1 MSIQTKADLALLG
14 ITFIWGTSF
23 SIVKDAIARIDALEF
38 LALRFLV
45 ATLVLVLLFR
55 RDLKRSQ
62 RSDLIAAVWIGLLLW
77 AGFTLQVKG
86 LELTTPSKSAFVT
99 GFSVILVPLFEGVLK
114 RRVPSPISLLC
125 AASALAGLYLLTGAR
140 SLQSIDWGIFLTFLC
155 AVGFAVHVIV
165 VGHYARSRNLNVLV
179 VGQIGVTAVA
189 STLLSMRNGIP
200 SVHLSGR
207 IVAAILVTAVL
218 ATALA
223 FYTQNWAQKHT
234 LPSRAA
240 LIFSMEPVFA
250 ALVTYYT
257 LHERW
262 NAQMAVGCGL
272 IFIGIIA
279 SEIRSKEKISLEP
292 MG

>member
-77 AGFTLQVKG
+77 VGFTLQVKG

-262 NAQMAVGCGL
+262 NAQMAFGCGL

>member
-1 MSIQTKADLALLG
+1 MSIQTKAELALLG

-23 SIVKDAIARIDALEF
+23 TIVKDAIARIDALEF

-45 ATLVLVLLFR
+45 ATLVLVVLFR
-55 RDLKRSQ
+55 GDLRKSQ
-62 RSDLIAAVWIGLLLW
+62 KSDLVAAVWIGLLLW
-77 AGFTLQVKG
+77 VGFTLQVKG

-114 RRVPSPISLLC
+114 RKIPSAVNLLC
-125 AASALAGLYLLTGAR
+125 AACALVGLYLLTGTR
-140 SLQSIDWGIFLTFLC
+140 SLRPIDWGIFLTFLC
-155 AVGFAVHVIV
+155 AVGFAIHVIV
-165 VGHYARSRNLNVLV
+165 VGHYARARNLKVLV

-189 STLLSMRNGIP
+189 SSVLSMRNGIP
-200 SVHLSGR
+200 PLHLSGR
-207 IVAAILVTAVL
+207 IVAAILVTAIL

-234 LPSRAA
+234 LPSRTA

-250 ALVTYYT
+250 AVVTYYA

-262 NAQMAVGCGL
+262 NAQMAAGCGL

-279 SEIRSKEKISLEP
+279 SEIRSKEKISIEP
-292 MG
+292 MA

>member
-1 MSIQTKADLALLG
+1 MSTQTKADLALLG

-23 SIVKDAIARIDALEF
+23 TIVKDAIGRIDAMEF

-45 ATLVLVLLFR
+45 ATVVLVALFR
-55 RDLKRSQ
+55 RDLLKSQ

-77 AGFTLQVKG
+77 VGFTLQVKG

-99 GFSVILVPLFEGVLK
+99 GFSVILVPLFEAAFK
-114 RRVPSPISLLC
+114 RRIPSPVNFLC
-125 AASALAGLYLLTGAR
+125 AAFALAGLYLLTGTR
-140 SLQSIDWGIFLTFLC
+140 SLRPIDWGIFLTFLC
-155 AVGFAVHVIV
+155 AVAFAVHVIV
-165 VGHYARSRNLNVLV
+165 VGHYARDRNLNVLV

-189 STLLSMRNGIP
+189 SSILSIRNGIP
-200 SVHLSGR
+200 PLHLSGR
-207 IVAAILVTAVL
+207 TVAAILVTAVL

-234 LPSRAA
+234 LPSRTA

-257 LHERW
+257 IHERW
-262 NAQMAVGCGL
+262 NLQMVIGCGL

-279 SEIRSKEKISLEP
+279 SEIRSKEKLSLES